1 MRYMDLS
8 VIIPALNEEKYI
20 ENCLKAL
27 KNQNFKGKYEI
38 IVSDGGSKDRTV
50 KIAKKYAKIIVD
62 KDRTI
67 AAGRQKGV
75 EVSKGKILVF
85 TDADCRPSKRWLQE
99 IIKPLNNGAIGCH
112 GTIIPYDGEEI
123 EKKFCKNVFPKYSEL
138 MIKLK
143 RPASPGSN
151 FAVRREAFEAI
162 GGFDTELVTGEDV
175 DLAKRIAKIG
185 KFVFNPKAIVYV
197 SARRVKCWGKGKYIK
212 YYLMDSIKSH
222 VFGKHCENYP
232 AIR

>member
-1 MRYMDLS
+1 MDVS

-20 ENCLKAL
+20 ENCLKAI

-38 IVSDGGSKDRTV
+38 IVSDGGSTDKTV
-50 KIAKKYAKIIVD
+50 KIAKKYANRIVIK

-85 TDADCRPSKRWLQE
+85 TDADSRPSKRWLQE

-112 GTIIPYDGEEI
+112 GTIIPYDGENI
-123 EKKFCKNVFPKYSEL
+123 EKKFCRNIFPKYSEL

-151 FAVRREAFEAI
+151 FAVKREVFEAI

-175 DLAKRIAKIG
+175 DLSKRIAKIG
-185 KFVFNPKAIVYV
+185 EFVFNPKAIVYV
-197 SARRVKCWGKGKYIK
+197 SARRIKYWGKGKYIK
-212 YYLMDSIKSH
+212 YYLVDSIQSH
-222 VFGKHCENYP
+222 VLGKHSKEYP
-232 AIR
+232 MIR